1 MISLSRLVK
10 SNLVN
15 FGSGRFLYSAPVIS
29 VDVAVSECERQVE
42 DAEDRLERMREVE
55 SYCADVREQALR
67 QADEIRRQA
76 QDEGFRE
83 GYDLGRS
90 KAETE
95 CGKACDQVAQLME
108 SLDEGR
114 RELFERHEQEL
125 IDLAL
130 EIAGKVVAD
139 RIERDD
145 EAFMRIFRKAVEGLS
160 GQKLV
165 RLRVSERELQFAT
178 AHADYLRAMIPDAE
192 KLEIQLVE
200 GAPHGTLIV
209 DTEDKSID
217 ASADRQ
223 LDVIGQALEDIRFQQ
238 DE

>member
-1 MISLSRLVK
+1 MSRLVK
-10 SNLVN
+10 SNSVN
-15 FGSGRFLYSAPVIS
+15 LGSGRFVYSAPVIS
-29 VDVAVSECERQVE
+29 VDATARARELP
-42 DAEDRLERMREVE
+42 AEDMDDARARALMREAE
-55 SYCADVREQALR
+55 SYCADVRAQALR
-67 QADEIRRQA
+67 EAEKIRQQA
-76 QDEGFRE
+76 QGEGFRE

-90 KAETE
+90 KAEAE
-95 CGKACDQVAQLME
+95 CGEACGQVARLLE

-114 RELFERHEQEL
+114 RELFRRHEQEL

-130 EIAGKVVAD
+130 EIASKVVAD

-160 GQKLV
+160 GQKVV

-192 KLEIQLVE
+192 KLEIQLIE

-209 DTEDKSID
+209 DTEDDNID
-217 ASADRQ
+217 ASAEKQ
-223 LDVIGQALEDIRFQQ
+223 LEAIGQALEDVRSQR